1 MVSNVK
7 KYMAP
12 VVVFASLAILWELAA
27 RFSLYN
33 SLILPPPSDAFR
45 ALIRLWASGTLFTD
59 VIDSASRYIP
69 GYVLGATAGIAVG
82 AITGTFASLRLLLN
96 PLFNYLRSIPP
107 VTLIPLAL
115 ILFGIGDMSKVAIVA
130 WSCFFPLW
138 LNTHIGT
145 QRVPT
150 EYLRAASIYRM
161 PTIRQIFKVRLPAS
175 LPLIVSGLRMAI
187 ATGIFAL
194 VAAEMF
200 TASSGI
206 GFRIIYSHQLFNT
219 DEMIAMVLLLG
230 IIALMLDKLMATAA
244 KALSKWE
251 KEA

>member
-1 MVSNVK
+1 MNARFE
-7 KYMAP
+7 KYLLP
-12 VVVFASLAILWELAA
+12 VATFVLIAAIWELAA
-27 RFSLYN
+27 RLSLYN
-33 SLILPPPSDAFR
+33 SLILPPPSDAFNAITR
-45 ALIRLWASGTLFTD
+45 LISSGTLNSD
-59 VIDSASRYIP
+59 LIDSASRYVP
-69 GYVLGATAGIAVG
+69 GYIVGTVLGVVVG
-82 AITGTFASLRLLLN
+82 AITGTFGRLRLLLN

-107 VTLIPLAL
+107 VTLIPLSL
-115 ILFGIGDMSKVAIVA
+115 LLFGIGDLSKVAIVA

-145 QRVPT
+145 QQVPT
-150 EYLRAASIYRM
+150 EYLRAAKIFRM
-161 PTIRQIFKVRLPAS
+161 NTIRQIFEVRIPAS

-219 DEMIAMVLLLG
+219 DEMVGMILLLG
-230 IIALMLDKLMATAA
+230 LIALILDKLMATAA
-244 KALSKWE
+244 RATAKWE
-251 KEA
+251 NET